1 MRLLWVV
8 LCSTLVGS
16 GARKPDYPTTAKVAK
31 FNPPPPPNN
40 PMLHIVDPKLARR
53 QDEPNNVVR
62 AGLQVCSL
70 GAATNT
76 ASPHWC
82 VPFHPSRLFLPIPGC
97 CAACGV
103 TPLDDRER
111 RVGCSMDSSC
121 ELLRSIDPASGSVHC
136 CEMPCRTVIRTSIN
150 TDEG

>member
-62 AGLQVCSL
+62 AGLQVRSL

-82 VPFHPSRLFLPIPGC
+82 VPFKTLLAHPWGLGSLWGRT
-97 CAACGV
+97 ARRQ
-103 TPLDDRER
+103 REAR
-111 RVGCSMDSSC
+111 WVQHGQ
-121 ELLRSIDPASGSVHC
+121 LV
-136 CEMPCRTVIRTSIN
+136 
-150 TDEG
+150 